1 MTVQYQVS
9 NQIETE
15 LPRSEPL
22 SLSLPF
28 LSFPSTKLGAGVGDG
43 LPGSHIGYGTAFLSS
58 KNKAAFAN
66 LLTLIICGALAFVQI
81 DSPSLG

>member
-22 SLSLPF
+22 SLSLPS
-28 LSFPSTKLGAGVGDG
+28 LSFPSTKVGAGVGEG
-43 LPGSHIGYGTAFLSS
+43 FPGNHISYGTAFIIS
-58 KNKAAFAN
+58 KNKAGFAN
-66 LLTLIICGALAFVQI
+66 LLTLIICGAIALVQI